1 MQLFSRVKRYLLFKN
16 HIYSLNKSVYMFV
29 NVLKLP
35 QSQSDNLCVHMRG
48 RARERERGRPKAVSV
63 LHPTLCEPSLLLS
76 AQDKETLHSD
86 RSS

>member
-35 QSQSDNLCVHMRG
+35 QSQSDNLC
-48 RARERERGRPKAVSV
+48 AYERESEGEREG
-63 LHPTLCEPSLLLS
+63 
-76 AQDKETLHSD
+76 ET
-86 RSS
+86 

>member
-1 MQLFSRVKRYLLFKN
+1 MQLFSRVKRYLLFEN

-35 QSQSDNLCVHMRG
+35 QSQSDNLCVHMR
-48 RARERERGRPKAVSV
+48 ERERRRPKAVSF

>member
-35 QSQSDNLCVHMRG
+35 QSQSDNLCVHMR
-48 RARERERGRPKAVSV
+48 ERERGR
-63 LHPTLCEPSLLLS
+63 EG
-76 AQDKETLHSD
+76 ET
-86 RSS
+86 

>member
-1 MQLFSRVKRYLLFKN
+1 MQLFSRIKRYLLFKN

-35 QSQSDNLCVHMRG
+35 QSQSDNLCVHMR
-48 RARERERGRPKAVSV
+48 ERERGRPKAVSV